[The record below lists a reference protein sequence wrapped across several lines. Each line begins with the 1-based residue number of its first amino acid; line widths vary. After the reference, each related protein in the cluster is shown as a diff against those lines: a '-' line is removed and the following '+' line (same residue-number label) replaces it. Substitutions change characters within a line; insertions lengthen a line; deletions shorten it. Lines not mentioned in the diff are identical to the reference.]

1 MINRLKVIFFVL
13 LFILAITVGA
23 IYENNSLKDEQLPK
37 KILSPLDNIPE
48 EVVVSEKAL
57 SFIVGGDFMF
67 DRYIRQIANEKGYDF
82 ILENMRDVLGEVDFM
97 LVNLEGSITNYPSV
111 SIYSEFGSRENYIF
125 TFDPKVTD
133 TLKKFNMVVS
143 LGNNHILNFGV
154 DGLKQ
159 TIEYL
164 KAGEIKYF
172 GQVGQKDVSNY
183 VVIEKY
189 GLRIALV
196 NYNQFINVDKE
207 EVFQT
212 IVDLDERADF
222 LVVYTHWGN
231 EYALKAGEVIVD
243 LAHEFIDRGADL
255 VVGSHPHVVQQM
267 EEYRGKKIYYSLGN
281 FVFDQYF
288 NEDVMKGLLVRV
300 DLVKAVGRDLS
311 VGYEDVP
318 IKLLPSGQTLRL
330 N

>member
-37 KILSPLDNIPE
+37 KILSPLVNSPE

-133 TLKKFNMVVS
+133 TLKKFKMVVS

-196 NYNQFINVDKE
+196 NYNQFINDDKE

-243 LAHEFIDRGADL
+243 LAHKFIDRGADL

-288 NEDVMKGLLVRV
+288 DEETMKGMLVRV
-300 DLVKAVGRDLS
+300 DISGSLVEYKNIFVKLS
-311 VGYEDVP
+311 
-318 IKLLPSGQTLRL
+318 SNGQTLVF
-330 N
+330 